1 MKKSFFLPKTHFFLI
16 FFKLEKKNS
25 NFLFDNI
32 FDNIHCILN
41 TSRYPK
47 NIAKTYSDLS
57 VRTLKSSNSVS
68 SFISNLEY

>member
-1 MKKSFFLPKTHFFLI
+1 MKKKIIKNSLFSHI
-16 FFKLEKKNS
+16 FKLEFFS

-32 FDNIHCILN
+32 FYDIHCILN